1 MDTKALRQKILD
13 LAIRGKLVPQDPNDE
28 PASVLLERIRA
39 EKQQMVKDGKLK
51 PKDIKNDTIIFVGE
65 DNLHYEKF
73 QNGSVKCIEDEI
85 PFEVP
90 EGWEWCRLTEIT
102 FEIFAGG
109 DKPENYSKTQTD
121 EFSIPIFANGAEN
134 DGLYGFTNKARV
146 NKSAITVSARGT
158 IGFCCIRHMPF
169 VPIVRLITIVPAEGI
184 NIEYLRIVFQA
195 LIETGEGSSIPQ
207 LTVPG
212 IKPKL
217 IPIPPYSE
225 QTRISNKLIE
235 TEKIVSAVE
244 LNQESVVNYIKLAK
258 AKILDLAIRGQLVPQ
273 DPNDEPASVLLERI
287 RAEKEELIKAGKIK
301 RDKKESIIFRG
312 EDNSYYEKI
321 GSTIKNIDDSIP
333 FEIPGNWC
341 FIRLKELWKLISGR
355 DLSPSEYNDN
365 QDGIPYITGASNF
378 RNGTIELVRW
388 TSSPQVITK
397 QGDLLLTCKGTV
409 GELAF
414 NDFGNAHIAR
424 QIMAIRNTYGLNV
437 EYLSFCISF
446 YIEEI
451 KAVAKGLIPGISRE
465 DILNL
470 ILPIPPE
477 NYQRLVVSQIRRSN
491 HALYLIEKSL
501 I

>member
-1 MDTKALRQKILD
+1 MPEGWSWARLNQIFNFIDYRGSTPTKISSGVPLITAKNVKSGYIDYTVDDYISEDEYADRQQRGISCYGDILFTTEAPLGNAAIADLDKFSAGQRLITFQHYGNQKLNNTNFLYFLLSDFFQNQLNANKTGSTVAGIKAAILKGLFLPVPPIEEQQRIAASCKNMFNMIEIVKNEQEDISKLISITKSKILD

-28 PASVLLERIRA
+28 PASVLLDRI
-39 EKQQMVKDGKLK
+39 Q
-51 PKDIKNDTIIFVGE
+51 
-65 DNLHYEKF
+65 
-73 QNGSVKCIEDEI
+73 S
-85 PFEVP
+85 
-90 EGWEWCRLTEIT
+90 
-102 FEIFAGG
+102 
-109 DKPENYSKTQTD
+109 
-121 EFSIPIFANGAEN
+121 
-134 DGLYGFTNKARV
+134 
-146 NKSAITVSARGT
+146 
-158 IGFCCIRHMPF
+158 
-169 VPIVRLITIVPAEGI
+169 
-184 NIEYLRIVFQA
+184 
-195 LIETGEGSSIPQ
+195 
-207 LTVPG
+207 
-212 IKPKL
+212 
-217 IPIPPYSE
+217 
-225 QTRISNKLIE
+225 
-235 TEKIVSAVE
+235 
-244 LNQESVVNYIKLAK
+244 
-258 AKILDLAIRGQLVPQ
+258 
-273 DPNDEPASVLLERI
+273 
-287 RAEKEELIKAGKIK
+287 EKEELIKAGKIK
-301 RDKKESIIFRG
+301 RDKKESVIFKG

-333 FEIPGNWC
+333 FEIPENWC

>member
-1 MDTKALRQKILD
+1 M
-13 LAIRGKLVPQDPNDE
+13 
-28 PASVLLERIRA
+28 
-39 EKQQMVKDGKLK
+39 
-51 PKDIKNDTIIFVGE
+51 
-65 DNLHYEKF
+65 
-73 QNGSVKCIEDEI
+73 
-85 PFEVP
+85 
-90 EGWEWCRLTEIT
+90 
-102 FEIFAGG
+102 
-109 DKPENYSKTQTD
+109 
-121 EFSIPIFANGAEN
+121 
-134 DGLYGFTNKARV
+134 
-146 NKSAITVSARGT
+146 
-158 IGFCCIRHMPF
+158 
-169 VPIVRLITIVPAEGI
+169 
-184 NIEYLRIVFQA
+184 
-195 LIETGEGSSIPQ
+195 
-207 LTVPG
+207 
-212 IKPKL
+212 
-217 IPIPPYSE
+217 
-225 QTRISNKLIE
+225 
-235 TEKIVSAVE
+235 
-244 LNQESVVNYIKLAK
+244 
-258 AKILDLAIRGQLVPQ
+258 
-273 DPNDEPASVLLERI
+273 
-287 RAEKEELIKAGKIK
+287 
-301 RDKKESIIFRG
+301 
-312 EDNSYYEKI
+312 
-321 GSTIKNIDDSIP
+321 
-333 FEIPGNWC
+333 
-341 FIRLKELWKLISGR
+341 WKLISGR

-365 QDGIPYITGASNF
+365 QDGIPYITVASNF